1 MPGSEAAPARAAKPK
16 WNSEFD
22 EVKVP
27 VIAEWQGLKMSA
39 GEITRLKT
47 GDLLALDPACAAQV
61 QLRLNHVP
69 KFIGRPGTSS
79 GKWAV
84 QLTSNHHQ
92 QQSDMNA
99 TAENPSNLNIVL
111 DVPVSLTIELG
122 GCQLPMREVLQ
133 LNIGSVVQLDKP
145 ADAPVELSI
154 NGKLIARGE
163 VVVIEE
169 RFGVKITEVIGST
182 RRRA

>member
-1 MPGSEAAPARAAKPK
+1 
-16 WNSEFD
+16 
-22 EVKVP
+22 
-27 VIAEWQGLKMSA
+27 
-39 GEITRLKT
+39 
-47 GDLLALDPACAAQV
+47 
-61 QLRLNHVP
+61 
-69 KFIGRPGTSS
+69 
-79 GKWAV
+79 
-84 QLTSNHHQ
+84 
-92 QQSDMNA
+92 MNA
-99 TAENPSNLNIVL
+99 IAENPSNLNLVL

-133 LNIGSVVQLDKP
+133 LTIGSVIQLDKA

-182 RRRA
+182 TLAA